1 MSFNSLPKVLC
12 TPNVEILI
20 LGTPQY
26 IDVMH
31 VIEFQTAY
39 ILSHGASLICTYAGS
54 SFYEL
59 PYELSVYNVIG

>member
-1 MSFNSLPKVLC
+1 MAFNSLPEVIC

-20 LGTPQY
+20 LGTPQN
-26 IDVMH
+26 IDIMH

-39 ILSHGASLICTYAGS
+39 ILSHGASLVRSYAGP

-59 PYELSVYNVIG
+59 PYQLSIYNIIG